1 MKKIFYSI
9 IGLFA
14 YWISCFFTVP
24 AALADSAPP
33 ITTAFGSI
41 PFPTDPAGFVGRIF
55 GIILSLSGAVALI
68 IIVFSGFR
76 LSFSQGNQEK
86 VQEAREMLT
95 AAVIGLLFII
105 FSTTL
110 LEVIGVDIL
119 GLTNIFH

>member
-1 MKKIFYSI
+1 MRKIIYSI
-9 IGLFA
+9 IGIIAYLIINLFTA
-14 YWISCFFTVP
+14 PTAS
-24 AALADSAPP
+24 ADNAPS
-33 ITTAFGSI
+33 ITTAFGTI

-55 GIILSLSGAVALI
+55 AIILSLSGAVALLI
-68 IIVFSGFR
+68 ITFSGFR

-119 GLTNIFH
+119 GLKNIFH